1 MGCCASSCCF
11 SWAVDLLEER
21 VNQRFHDSSAIIAK
35 EIFWVNLQYLRSNGF
50 SNQIR
55 GNGALVLTANLLWF
69 TYVFPERQI
78 EMHIQN
84 IRTVKVGRAR
94 GLSRAL
100 IIDFVDTTT
109 GKDDQVVFAI
119 RHPKRWK
126 KWINETVQTSENSM
140 PPSYWSVFNPL
151 QMWIC
156 NISLDCSTVR
166 QYNWLVIID
175 RSCARGAKLLEQRR
189 FLLCAADLTT
199 SNASHLNYQKS

>member
-35 EIFWVNLQYLRSNGF
+35 EILWVNLQYLRSNGF
-50 SNQIR
+50 NNQIR

-100 IIDFVDTTT
+100 IIDFVETTT
-109 GKDDQVVFAI
+109 GKDDQAVFAI

-151 QMWIC
+151 QM
-156 NISLDCSTVR
+156 
-166 QYNWLVIID
+166 
-175 RSCARGAKLLEQRR
+175 
-189 FLLCAADLTT
+189 
-199 SNASHLNYQKS
+199 